1 MSKINCIVATDTNLI
16 IKYDG
21 ANCTDTYKCE
31 SGKCVQSTNPADGTR
46 DACEK
51 TCGKKPWTP
60 TDIPQGLNIIGYSC
74 GSACGAWG
82 LKANQDAVKL
92 LYGVSEIIVPWVTT
106 LNSDNSCSINGT
118 LNKPKDMTDFLTNID
133 TCIKNDKWNGE
144 KYISIGGWSQG
155 YTFDQGQ
162 SKALPENIV
171 SITDPASPIKKIVPC
186 FNNTPTNGGNP
197 ICYDH
202 PSSKILNG
210 GNWGYWCFKQGEI
223 DITKPGK
230 EQNGIGCDSGTLKT
244 TPKNCWS
251 SVGSSQIDEFIS
263 YAQTNNYNGIDID
276 YESGGE
282 VGNQPYNGYYMYL
295 ISKRANEKKL
305 KVVHAPL
312 NNFFFDN
319 KNWDYVKYN
328 TTDYTDSINK
338 STTSITGYK
347 CEEPGGYGHLL
358 FTLHTQGINL
368 QNIFIQF
375 YNNPPGPCDAT
386 PGAKNYCITSGT
398 IGAIDETPG
407 VYYTMGNDPNLPST
421 SPNRNEPSGCSGGA
435 GYVKDGKKTTLL
447 QCNYED
453 ERTTPGWAWEQDGF
467 TYGGTTNKKMT
478 GQFAGD
484 PIGVFVKDDNPWLAT
499 KRTDDLDWQVPSTTD
514 NDPASTD
521 KSMTIGGIKNTLY
534 VMLLAKAYQPESPI
548 SFGTVPPRGGN
559 ASNLSTNMIKD
570 IFMHLMGLQ
579 KSIDADVTTGK
590 QSSILNELMM
600 DLYKNGRLKVD
611 GMDTAYWTKYWGGS
625 PGTDKFCTSYPKF
638 INTNMKESDKL
649 FGGIGAWSIYWT
661 ELAKDSTGVSWL
673 ETLKKIFQ
681 IDEMPATVPSECTY
695 SGGVG
700 SEGGG
705 SGDCSSCLS
714 GNTINAYCYNGTP
727 SANNELIPG
736 TTCCCNWNLK
746 WNGSKCIE
754 EEFNANDLHSHLY

>member
-21 ANCTDTYKCE
+21 ASCTDTYKCE
-31 SGKCVQSTNPADGTR
+31 NNKCVPSQNPADGTKE
-46 DACEK
+46 ACEA
-51 TCGKKPWTP
+51 TCGKSPWTP

-82 LKANQDAVKL
+82 LKANQEAVKL
-92 LYGVSEIIVPWVTT
+92 LYGVGEIIVPWVTT
-106 LNSDNSCSINGT
+106 LASDNSCSTTGI
-118 LNKPKDMTDFLTNID
+118 LNEPKDMTDFLTNID
-133 TCIKNDKWNGE
+133 TCIKSDKWKGE

-155 YTFDQGQ
+155 YTFKQGNT
-162 SKALPENIV
+162 KALPANIV
-171 SITDPASPIKKIVPC
+171 SITTPGPIKTVVPC
-186 FNNTPTNGGNP
+186 FNNTKDQ
-197 ICYDH
+197 ICSDH
-202 PSSKILNG
+202 PSTKILG
-210 GNWGYWCFKQGEI
+210 GTANWGYWCFTQDKASI
-223 DITKPGK
+223 DISKTGSSQK
-230 EQNGIGCDSGTLKT
+230 GIGCDSGTLTT
-244 TPKNCWS
+244 TPKNCWT
-251 SVGSSQIDEFIS
+251 SVGSSQINEFIS

-328 TTDYTDSINK
+328 TTDYTDIMNK
-338 STTSITGYK
+338 STTSTAGYK

-398 IGAIDETPG
+398 IGSIDTTQG
-407 VYYTMGNDPNLPST
+407 LYYTMGNDPNLPST
-421 SPNRNEPSGCSGGA
+421 SQNRNEPSGCSGGA

-453 ERTTPGWAWEQDGF
+453 ERTTSGWAWEQDGF

-514 NDPASTD
+514 NDPTSTD

-600 DLYKNGRLKVD
+600 DLYKNGRLKVV
-611 GMDTAYWTKYWGGS
+611 GMDTAYWTKYWGGT
-625 PGTDKFCTSYPKF
+625 PGTDKFCTLYPKF

-661 ELAKDSTGVSWL
+661 ELAKEGGTDVSWL

-681 IDEMPATVPSECTY
+681 IDEMPATVPTECEY
-695 SGGVG
+695 K
-700 SEGGG
+700 GGG
-705 SGDCSSCLS
+705 GGGTNTGFCCYEGDCPNSTTKNCSSASTCPPTYNGKSLLS
-714 GNTINAYCYNGTP
+714 GTGGCAGSC
-727 SANNELIPG
+727 PG
-736 TTCCCNWNLK
+736 
-746 WNGSKCIE
+746 GSWCK
-754 EEFNANDLHSHLY
+754 